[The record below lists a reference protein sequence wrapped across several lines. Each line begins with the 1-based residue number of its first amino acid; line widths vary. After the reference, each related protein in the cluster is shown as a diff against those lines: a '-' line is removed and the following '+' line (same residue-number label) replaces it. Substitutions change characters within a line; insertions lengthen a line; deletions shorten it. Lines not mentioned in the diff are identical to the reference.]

1 MKQKKEYRFVT
12 HPKREQEQTIFMLNE
27 IINKVYLNIEER
39 HNKGIDQTK
48 TKAIMDNILQIS
60 KQDPRLLAENNLG
73 NGGGKD
79 MYDNQHKTVDP
90 RDLRLYEKLMV
101 EANAQLGYFKLPEDM
116 FGHH

>member
-1 MKQKKEYRFVT
+1 
-12 HPKREQEQTIFMLNE
+12 
-27 IINKVYLNIEER
+27 
-39 HNKGIDQTK
+39 
-48 TKAIMDNILQIS
+48 
-60 KQDPRLLAENNLG
+60 
-73 NGGGKD
+73 